1 MMLFV
6 VLFPIVSALVIALLS
21 RKGERAMG
29 LFTVCSTA
37 LTLAVML
44 LCAFTR
50 SGETVTLPIVGL
62 SFTLDGFRAIYGTV
76 VCFMWFVSAM
86 LSNFRFPSVSG
97 FLLSFYISVVS
108 GIVMLCV
115 CLTSGML
122 TLPTSAVGWISCFL
136 FAMVVN
142 IGAFVLFQEGTLLVG
157 GGQASILS
165 TLEPIVSMIVG
176 VLVFGESA
184 GMRTLFGAFLVIL
197 ASILIAITGMKS
209 TK

>member
-50 SGETVTLPIVGL
+50 SGETVTLPIVRL

-86 LSNFRFPSVSG
+86 LSPQY
-97 FLLSFYISVVS
+97 FLHHHNLGRY
-108 GIVMLCV
+108 
-115 CLTSGML
+115 
-122 TLPTSAVGWISCFL
+122 
-136 FAMVVN
+136 
-142 IGAFVLFQEGTLLVG
+142 
-157 GGQASILS
+157 
-165 TLEPIVSMIVG
+165 
-176 VLVFGESA
+176 
-184 GMRTLFGAFLVIL
+184 
-197 ASILIAITGMKS
+197 
-209 TK
+209 